1 MKQRKKCVGDIING
15 DTVDGHKRVL
25 GPFSKMSSEVEDVFN
40 GGWLRV
46 DVVDGRDQRE
56 AVRSEDVDVE

>member
-1 MKQRKKCVGDIING
+1 MFAKW
-15 DTVDGHKRVL
+15 L
-25 GPFSKMSSEVEDVFN
+25 GKIQNVFD

-46 DVVDGRDQRE
+46 NVVDGRDQRE